1 MDFFNVA
8 NLQLYVAI
16 GLSVVNGILMCF
28 VGYKFLQILQLSSYK
43 NRGYWYWLKDTKG
56 KYISRIFMLSLLSTA
71 CLLVTNFILD
81 INSLSVAW
89 SYFGLI
95 FYFYFVF
102 VFINNLYNAP
112 RKTPLKDTSRLSR
125 LRFFLMFL
133 MSILTFG
140 LIAFTSQ
147 FLPQYRFA
155 VVAVT
160 PLLLP
165 VVVPFVNMLM
175 QPFEKANSM
184 KYYMVAKHKIKKMPD
199 LIKIGITGSYG
210 KTSTKY
216 ILKTILSEKYSVCAS
231 PYSYNTTMGI
241 TKSIIQFLDFSHQV
255 FIAEMGARF
264 KGDIKELCEL
274 VDPQYGILL
283 GIGNQHLHSFGSVE
297 NIVKTKSEIVDYV
310 GQNNGKM
317 IFDGTNEKTLEIYKN
332 YQGNKFLASINDPN
346 ANVFAKDIV
355 ITPNGTDFTL
365 CTKQG
370 QSVKCHTVLLG
381 AHNVQNI
388 LCASA
393 VALDLGLTL
402 EEIQSG
408 INKIQFI
415 EHRLQSIKN
424 NGITILDDSFNGSV
438 ESSKSA
444 LEILKLFKTKKI
456 IVTPGLVELGN
467 DEKQA
472 NEDFGKRIAEVADE
486 VIIVNVINSL
496 SLKKGLSEA
505 NFNEE
510 HIYHADSLKN
520 AQELLKRIME
530 PNCVVLFY
538 NDLPDNYT

>member
-1 MDFFNVA
+1 MDFFNIA
-8 NLQLYVAI
+8 NVQLYVAM
-16 GLSVVNGILMCF
+16 GLSIVNGILMCF
-28 VGYKFLQILQLSSYK
+28 VGYKFLQILQLSNYR

-95 FYFYFVF
+95 FYFYFIY

-112 RKTPLKDTSRLSR
+112 RKTPLKATSRLSR
-125 LRFFLMFL
+125 LRFVLIVLMA
-133 MSILTFG
+133 ILTFG
-140 LIAFTSQ
+140 LIALFSQ

-155 VVAVT
+155 VVAIT

-165 VVVPFVNMLM
+165 VVVPFVNAIM

-184 KYYMVAKHKIKKMPD
+184 KYYMSAKRKIKKMD

-216 ILKTILSEKYSVCAS
+216 ILKTILSEKYNVCAS

-274 VDPQYGILL
+274 VEPQYGVLL
-283 GIGNQHLHSFGSVE
+283 GIGNQHLHSFGSIE
-297 NIVKTKSEIVDYV
+297 NIVKTKSEIVDYIS
-310 GQNNGKM
+310 QNNGKM
-317 IFDGTNEKTLEIYKN
+317 IFDGTNDKTLEIYKN
-332 YQGNKFLASINDPN
+332 YNGNKILASLNNPD
-346 ANVFAKDIV
+346 ARVFARDIV
-355 ITPNGTDFTL
+355 VSEKGTDFVL
-365 CTKQG
+365 CTNQG
-370 QSVKCHTVLLG
+370 QSIKCHTVLLG

-415 EHRLQSIKN
+415 EHRLQCIKN
-424 NGITILDDSFNGSV
+424 NGITILDDTFNGSV

-456 IVTPGLVELGN
+456 IITPGLVELGK

-486 VIIVNVINSL
+486 VIIVNVINSI
-496 SLKKGLSEA
+496 SIKNGLKEA
-505 NFNEE
+505 GFDDES
-510 HIYHADSLKN
+510 IYQADSLKN
-520 AQELLKRIME
+520 AQEILKRIME